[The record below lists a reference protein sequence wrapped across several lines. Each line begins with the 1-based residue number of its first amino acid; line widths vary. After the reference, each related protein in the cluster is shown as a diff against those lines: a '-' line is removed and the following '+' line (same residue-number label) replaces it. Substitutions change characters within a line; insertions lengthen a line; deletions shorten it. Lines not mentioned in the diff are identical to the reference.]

1 MEKEKKIKGSQKIAL
16 ERIYR
21 LVELAKKN
29 EKYAKR
35 YISIA
40 KEIGK
45 KMRVKIPREL
55 KEQYCKKC
63 GSMKVSTTT
72 KKPFLIVKCEECGQ
86 EKRYGTKK
94 PKNQAL

>member
-29 EKYAKR
+29 EKYSKR

-55 KEQYCKKC
+55 KERYCKKC
-63 GSMKVSTTT
+63 DSTKVSTTT